1 MDCRLFG
8 PCGLDAKSFSTIVF
22 YGKLILLMGD
32 PSLPTPAAAR
42 QMLYRERRRHGLRC
56 TQIEVRQSEI
66 QALIQRGLLRQGA
79 ASDPLA
85 VRDAIHRHLDQTLSR
100 PGSVI

>member
-1 MDCRLFG
+1 MI
-8 PCGLDAKSFSTIVF
+8 P
-22 YGKLILLMGD
+22 LMGD

-66 QALIQRGLLRQGA
+66 QALIQRGLLGQEE

-100 PGSVI
+100 PGSVTWSR